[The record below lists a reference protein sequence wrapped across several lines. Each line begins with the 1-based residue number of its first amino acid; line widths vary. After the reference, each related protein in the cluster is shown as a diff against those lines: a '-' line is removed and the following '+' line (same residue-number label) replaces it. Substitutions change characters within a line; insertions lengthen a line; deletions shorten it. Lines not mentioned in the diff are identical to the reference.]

1 MLLLSPAFLPSCTST
16 IDSVPNFDTANT
28 PLIAVVAESFIPRA
42 VGALVGDLLFPYR
55 RTMPTSSPSAN
66 NGRGREGLWNVVPPE
81 PVLFGISSAMTEV
94 RDQARR
100 ISRANIPI
108 LLTGE
113 GGTGKE
119 AVARWI
125 HANSEHS
132 EGEFVKVNCAAIPG
146 ALLESELFGF
156 ERGAFTGANVTKPGR
171 VELAHGGTLFLDEIA
186 DLDLHLQSKLLHFL
200 QDGTFCRI
208 GDQVERKIDVRVLCA
223 TNKDLQTETNAGRFR
238 PDLFYRIHVFRLNL
252 PLLRQR
258 REDIPALAEYFRQK
272 FQTQFGTVR
281 QPFPSEILD
290 YLQTLPWPGNIREL
304 SNVVARYVLIGPEA
318 MIDPE
323 GRPKKHRTRLVVD
336 QSGTKLTL
344 KRMAKDA
351 IREVE
356 RNVIL
361 ETLRANQWNRR
372 RTAKELKISYRTL
385 IYKIQ
390 DAGLVSRRAGNQSTD
405 TGRGIQERT
414 RSEG

>member
-1 MLLLSPAFLPSCTST
+1 
-16 IDSVPNFDTANT
+16 
-28 PLIAVVAESFIPRA
+28 
-42 VGALVGDLLFPYR
+42 
-55 RTMPTSSPSAN
+55 
-66 NGRGREGLWNVVPPE
+66 
-81 PVLFGISSAMTEV
+81 
-94 RDQARR
+94 
-100 ISRANIPI
+100 
-108 LLTGE
+108 
-113 GGTGKE
+113 
-119 AVARWI
+119 
-125 HANSEHS
+125 
-132 EGEFVKVNCAAIPG
+132 
-146 ALLESELFGF
+146 
-156 ERGAFTGANVTKPGR
+156 
-171 VELAHGGTLFLDEIA
+171 
-186 DLDLHLQSKLLHFL
+186 L